1 MVAIANR
8 IDGPF
13 VTEWSTKGLYLAK
26 ISILLMGFSGSLSS
40 AILCR
45 SLIAI
50 SFSLSP
56 YIGNRSYAYVVH
68 CYSKCFYKLSP
79 NAALLYLTLVWKT
92 CPEICKH
99 KKRVIFLNLHN
110 REHWVLL
117 NYCLR
122 SWKSSEVTTDLWYSM
137 FKTNCSFRKQ
147 SIWEHGLSHS
157 NQRRRQIW
165 VSLYCCPVCNID
177 HQLPLFANGNGSQ
190 QLIRQSTTPTY
201 LISGRAWSL
210 QPVPRYCNAC

>member
-1 MVAIANR
+1 MELNHSVWLHATCWAKLPSRIRLLVAIAHR

-79 NAALLYLTLVWKT
+79 NVALLYLTLVWKT
-92 CPEICKH
+92 CPEICKN
-99 KKRVIFLNLHN
+99 KKRIIFLNLHN
-110 REHWVLL
+110 REHWIIITVSDDE
-117 NYCLR
+117 NYLR
-122 SWKSSEVTTDLWYSM
+122 
-137 FKTNCSFRKQ
+137 
-147 SIWEHGLSHS
+147 
-157 NQRRRQIW
+157 
-165 VSLYCCPVCNID
+165 
-177 HQLPLFANGNGSQ
+177 
-190 QLIRQSTTPTY
+190 
-201 LISGRAWSL
+201 
-210 QPVPRYCNAC
+210 